1 MVLLRGIEA
10 DMRRWWLRAIQRCAR
25 AGGGAVGTGPRSA
38 GRSTSIGW
46 AIGWATGEGIPATII
61 VGSGSGIQK
70 RQPAP
75 LLIVDWPQHPAW
87 PPFGTSNDEVWSQAC
102 REFEEHN
109 PGLIL

>member
-1 MVLLRGIEA
+1 MVVACHPAMRSRGW
-10 DMRRWWLRAIQRCAR
+10 RRRRDGAAERRSLDLHRLGNCMGDRRGNPGNDHRWFREWDSETA
-25 AGGGAVGTGPRSA
+25 AG
-38 GRSTSIGW
+38 
-46 AIGWATGEGIPATII
+46 
-61 VGSGSGIQK
+61 
-70 RQPAP
+70 P